1 MTMAA
6 ESAIPRRVGR
16 KLLWPERL
24 GVKLPAG
31 TLARIAAVL
40 EKGEVRIELLRNA
53 VLKEIERREAARA
66 KERDDLNV
74 SMRRAGFRP
83 RKGK

>member
-1 MTMAA
+1 MAA
-6 ESAIPRRVGR
+6 ESDIPKKVGR

-40 EKGEVRIELLRNA
+40 RDDEVRIELLRNA
-53 VLKEIERREAARA
+53 VLKEIERREREASHKR
-66 KERDDLNV
+66 KPHKP
-74 SMRRAGFRP
+74 RR
-83 RKGK
+83 